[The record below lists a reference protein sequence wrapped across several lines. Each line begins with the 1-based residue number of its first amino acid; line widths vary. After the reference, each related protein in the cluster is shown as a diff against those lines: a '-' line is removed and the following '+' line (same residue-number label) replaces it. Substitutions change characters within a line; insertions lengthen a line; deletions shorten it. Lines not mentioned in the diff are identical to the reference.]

1 MGLSSM
7 QAAEKVSPLTVL
19 VRGAVERWLAPPILA
34 EIASDCAISN
44 YERKVTLEALTAIML
59 DTVLGMQPTV
69 HAAAIARRDEWKGSI
84 QALYAKFGRIDPKF
98 AMGLVKRT
106 ADGILPLLTSKRM
119 AGKPGNTSI
128 KVLDGTMPDG
138 SEHRLGVLR
147 ELAAAGLPA
156 QAVVIYDLR
165 TGVCDRVAVDEDA
178 YASEKTLAEAL
189 LQEAATGEIYIADRG
204 FCTCRLMGQVLERDA
219 FFVFREH
226 AYDLVYEEQSPE
238 QPCGR
243 CVTGL
248 VLEGK
253 VRLCDRIRKCTW
265 DLRRI
270 HVKLDAPIQSGE
282 TDLWLLTNL
291 PPECLACEIAEL
303 YRQRWQVERHFHFIK
318 RELHGQMP
326 SLGEPRAAIFA
337 LCVSLAAGNLLA
349 FVKQLQPDKKPDAEQ
364 LRPALSGYYLALE
377 ISRSYAAIEALTRP
391 RDWRSV
397 AELSPRSFCTWS
409 MKLADRIPWSR
420 YVSHPR
426 GPKQRPPPRLSGKHR
441 HHFST
446 YRLLETKKEKQR
458 AC

>member
-34 EIASDCAISN
+34 QIASDCAISN

-59 DTVLGMQPTV
+59 DAVLGMQPTV
-69 HAAAIARRDEWKGSI
+69 HAAAIARRDEWSGSI

-106 ADGILPLLTSKRM
+106 AEGILPLVTSPRM
-119 AGKPGNTSI
+119 AGKPGNVSI
-128 KVLDGTMPDG
+128 KVIDGTMPNG

-147 ELAAAGLPA
+147 GLAAAGLPA
-156 QAVVIYDLR
+156 QAVVVYDLR

-178 YASEKTLAEAL
+178 YASEKVLAEAL
-189 LQEAATGEIYIADRG
+189 LQEARADEIYIADRG
-204 FCTCRLMGQVLERDA
+204 FCTCRLMGQLLERDVS
-219 FFVFREH
+219 FIFREH
-226 AYDLVYEEQSPE
+226 AYDLVYEEESPE
-238 QPCGR
+238 EPCGR
-243 CVTGL
+243 CSTGV

-253 VRLCDRIRKCTW
+253 VRLCDRLRKCTW

-270 HVKLDAPIQSGE
+270 HVQLDVPTQSGE
-282 TDLWLLTNL
+282 KDLWLLTNL
-291 PPECLACEIAEL
+291 PPDCLAVEIAEL
-303 YRQRWQVERHFHFIK
+303 YGQRWQVERHFHFIK

-337 LCVSLAAGNLLA
+337 LCISLAAGNLLA
-349 FVKQLQPDKKPDAEQ
+349 FVRNLQPEEKREAK
-364 LRPALSGYYLALE
+364 RPALSGYYLALE
-377 ISRSYAAIEALTRP
+377 ISRSYTAIEALTTP
-391 RDWRSV
+391 RDWRAV
-397 AELSPRSFCTWS
+397 AKLSCRSFCTWA
-409 MKLADRIPWSR
+409 MKLAARIPWSR
-420 YVSHPR
+420 YVTHPR

-446 YRLLETKKEKQR
+446 YRLLQARKE
-458 AC
+458 

>member
-34 EIASDCAISN
+34 QIASDCSISN
-44 YERKVTLEALTAIML
+44 YERKVTLQALTAIML
-59 DTVLGMQPTV
+59 DAVLGMQPTV
-69 HAAAIARRDEWKGSI
+69 HAAAIARRDEWSGSI

-98 AMGLVKRT
+98 SIGLVKRT
-106 ADGILPLLTSKRM
+106 AEGILPLMTSPRM
-119 AGKPGNTSI
+119 AGKPGNVSI

-156 QAVVIYDLR
+156 QAVIVYDLR

-178 YASEKTLAEAL
+178 YASEKVLAEAL
-189 LQEAATGEIYIADRG
+189 LQEAATDEIYIADRG
-204 FCTCRLMGQVLERDA
+204 FCTCRLIGQLLEREIS
-219 FFVFREH
+219 FIFREH
-226 AYDLVYEEQSPE
+226 AYDLVYEEESPE
-238 QPCGR
+238 RYCGR
-243 CVTGL
+243 CSTGA
-248 VLEGK
+248 VLEGE
-253 VRLCDRIRKCTW
+253 VRLCDRLRKCTW

-270 HVKLDAPIQSGE
+270 HVRLDAPTQSGE
-282 TDLWLLTNL
+282 KDLWLLTNL
-291 PPECLACEIAEL
+291 PHDCLAVEIAEL
-303 YRQRWQVERHFHFIK
+303 YGQRWQVERHFHFIK

-349 FVKQLQPDKKPDAEQ
+349 FVKQLQPEKKPDQ
-364 LRPALSGYYLALE
+364 QRPTLSGYYLALE
-377 ISRSYAAIEALTRP
+377 ISRSYAAIEALTTP

-397 AELSPRSFCTWS
+397 AELSSRSFCTWA
-409 MKLADRIPWSR
+409 MTLATGISWSR
-420 YVSHPR
+420 YVTHPR

-446 YRLLETKKEKQR
+446 YRLLQTKKEKPR